1 MPKVNEFT
9 SVFFD
14 PNFFNVVQ
22 NNLSPKQSFPSYSA
36 LCKTLNLS
44 PVSSPSTKQ
53 KQLDKWKLYF
63 KFTQS
68 GRIFTI
74 NKIYSENELVQN
86 IISFLSDSSI
96 SDNTLSYLLLSF
108 LYSYYV
114 YSGQTIIP
122 ISNSALAMSLG
133 FFNEN
138 FKHNNPK
145 YPNSKVIHLGS
156 VIECS
161 LLNEQRRKKE
171 LTPIKYLI
179 NQDYKKQLDYQI
191 NKINSSSNLS
201 DIVKEES
208 IADLQQAYI
217 NHNPDCF
224 KPSSFTLDIIQNFY
238 SHSIPL
244 INNRI
249 KSILSF
255 LENNNIINF
264 SQVLIGV
271 KLDSN
276 NITSSQSYNFESSF
290 LTYKEKNIYQS
301 CETLALEEFSKKMNI
316 KDKCGS
322 LKLFSISDIMRSP
335 LYKKRYDIIL
345 SRLIFK
351 KLNFDFV
358 YPVNLIYFSPLNVS
372 IKIKSLAKKLSE
384 NNSNFSSI
392 IFFNY
397 LSRVN
402 NLSATNNDNINN
414 DNTNNA
420 IINNFPSYKNLPLS
434 LFNNYDLANHS
445 PVQTYIYNF
454 LVKENLIA
462 KFPFSTFSP
471 LTSEDYI
478 DAFGFSPTIDSP
490 SLYFNTSDDSSSLKP
505 LPVPDSLPDIWL
517 SAFNH
522 SLNLTFLNDSINHIF
537 EISKEND
544 SGKEENK
551 IYLDDSFIF

>member
-9 SVFFD
+9 SVLFD
-14 PNFFNVVQ
+14 PDFFKIVQ
-22 NNLSPKQSFPSYSA
+22 DNLSPKQSFPSYSA

-44 PVSSPSTKQ
+44 PVYSSTQQ
-53 KQLDKWKLYF
+53 KQFNKWKLYF

-68 GRIFTI
+68 GRMFVI
-74 NKIYSENELVQN
+74 NKVYYINEVSQN
-86 IISFLSDSSI
+86 IISYLSDSSI

-122 ISNSALAMSLG
+122 VSNSTLAMSLG

-138 FKHNNPK
+138 FKYNNPS
-145 YPNSKVIHLGS
+145 YSNSKVIHLGS

-161 LLNEQRRKKE
+161 LLNEHPRKKE

-208 IADLQQAYI
+208 IADLQQSFI

-224 KPSSFTLDIIQNFY
+224 KPSSFTLDIIQSFY

-249 KSILSF
+249 QSVLS
-255 LENNNIINF
+255 LLQENNIINVVPGF
-264 SQVLIGV
+264 IGIR
-271 KLDSN
+271 LDSN
-276 NITSSQSYNFESSF
+276 NFRSYNFESSF
-290 LTYKEKNIYQS
+290 LTYKEQNIFKS
-301 CETLALEEFSKKMNI
+301 CRTLALEEFSKKMNI
-316 KDKCGS
+316 KDKYGS
-322 LKLFSISDIMRSP
+322 LKLFSFSDIMRSP
-335 LYKKRYDIIL
+335 VYKKRYDTIL
-345 SRLIFK
+345 SHLVSK
-351 KLNFDFV
+351 KLNFDFI
-358 YPVNLIYFSPLNVS
+358 YPINLIYFSPLNVS
-372 IKIKSLAKKLSE
+372 IKIKSLAKKLLE
-384 NNSNFSSI
+384 NNSDFSSN
-392 IFFNY
+392 IFSNY
-397 LSRVN
+397 LNRINLLSQSTNINSTLTNVADSN
-402 NLSATNNDNINN
+402 NL
-414 DNTNNA
+414 
-420 IINNFPSYKNLPLS
+420 PSYKNLPLS

-471 LTSEDYI
+471 LTPEDYI
-478 DAFGFSPTIDSP
+478 NAFGFSPSIDSP

-505 LPVPDSLPDIWL
+505 LPAPDSLPDIWL

-537 EISKEND
+537 EIGKEND
-544 SGKEENK
+544 SKEENK
-551 IYLDDSFIF
+551 IEIDDFDINDSFIF

>member
-1 MPKVNEFT
+1 MPKVNEFS
-9 SVFFD
+9 SVLFDPDFFD
-14 PNFFNVVQ
+14 VVQ
-22 NNLSPKQSFPSYSA
+22 KNLSPKQSFPSYSA

-68 GRIFTI
+68 GRMFTI
-74 NKIYSENELVQN
+74 NKIYSEDELVQN

-255 LENNNIINF
+255 LEDNNIINF

-271 KLDSN
+271 RLDSN

-316 KDKCGS
+316 KDKYGS

-335 LYKKRYDIIL
+335 LYKKRYDTIL
-345 SRLIFK
+345 SRLILK

-384 NNSNFSSI
+384 NNSDFSSN
-392 IFFNY
+392 IFSNY
-397 LSRVN
+397 LNRVN
-402 NLSATNNDNINN
+402 NQSTNIN
-414 DNTNNA
+414 DNTN
-420 IINNFPSYKNLPLS
+420 NNFPSYKNLSLS

-471 LTSEDYI
+471 LTPEDYI
-478 DAFGFSPTIDSP
+478 NAFGFSPSIDSP

-505 LPVPDSLPDIWL
+505 LPAPDSLPDIWL

-537 EISKEND
+537 EIGKEND
-544 SGKEENK
+544 YKEENK

>member
-1 MPKVNEFT
+1 MPKVNEFS
-9 SVFFD
+9 SVLFDPDFFD
-14 PNFFNVVQ
+14 VVQ
-22 NNLSPKQSFPSYSA
+22 KNLSPKQSFPSYSA

-44 PVSSPSTKQ
+44 PTYSSTQQ
-53 KQLDKWKLYF
+53 KQFDKWKLYF
-63 KFTQS
+63 NFTQS
-68 GRIFTI
+68 NRMFFI
-74 NKIYSENELVQN
+74 NKIYSINEVSQN
-86 IISFLSDSSI
+86 IISYFSDSSI
-96 SDNTLSYLLLSF
+96 SNNTLSYLLLSF

-122 ISNSALAMSLG
+122 ISNSTLAMSLG

-138 FKHNNPK
+138 FKHNNP
-145 YPNSKVIHLGS
+145 YYSNSKIIHLGS

-161 LLNEQRRKKE
+161 LLKEHPRKKE

-179 NQDYKKQLDYQI
+179 NQDYKKQLNYQI

-208 IADLQQAYI
+208 ISDLQQSYI

-224 KPSSFTLDIIQNFY
+224 KPSSFTLDVIRNFY

-249 KSILSF
+249 QSVLS
-255 LENNNIINF
+255 LLQKNNIINVIPAF
-264 SQVLIGV
+264 VGI
-271 KLDSN
+271 KLNSN
-276 NITSSQSYNFESSF
+276 NILNNFESSF
-290 LTYKEKNIYQS
+290 LTYKEQNVYQS
-301 CETLALEEFSKKMNI
+301 LKTLALEDFSKKMNI

-335 LYKKRYDIIL
+335 IYQKKYDAIL
-345 SRLIFK
+345 SHLVSK
-351 KLNFDFV
+351 KLNFDFI
-358 YPVNLIYFSPLNVS
+358 YSTNLIYFSPLNVS

-384 NNSNFSSI
+384 NNSDFSSN
-392 IFFNY
+392 IFSNY
-397 LSRVN
+397 LNRI
-402 NLSATNNDNINN
+402 NLLSQSTNIDSTNI
-414 DNTNNA
+414 DSTA
-420 IINNFPSYKNLPLS
+420 FLDSSTYKNLPFS

-462 KFPFSTFSP
+462 NFPFSPFSP
-471 LTSEDYI
+471 LTPDDYI
-478 DAFGFSPTIDSP
+478 NAFGFSPSIDSP
-490 SLYFNTSDDSSSLKP
+490 SLYFNISDNSSSLKP
-505 LPVPDSLPDIWL
+505 LPAPDSLPDIWL

-537 EISKEND
+537 EVDKER
-544 SGKEENK
+544 EERK
-551 IYLDDSFIF
+551 IIIDDFDINDSFIF